1 MSSPSGA
8 PRGPWSPG
16 SRGAAWLEKG
26 RAWVQGTPPAEPVAL
41 DGAALDGAG
50 FDADPA
56 VRTYLWQSL
65 VATLLCCLPTGAVAL
80 VHASIAQNRL
90 QSGDLD
96 GARQASAR
104 ARRWCVVSLIAFV
117 AVLLL
122 YLVAVVIIVAVAQR
136 RS

>member
-1 MSSPSGA
+1 MSSPSGE
-8 PRGPWSPG
+8 PRGPLSPG

-26 RAWVQGTPPAEPVAL
+26 RAWVQGTPPTEPVAL
-41 DGAALDGAG
+41 DDAALDVAAIA
-50 FDADPA
+50 ADMP

-80 VHASIAQNRL
+80 VHASVAQNRL

-104 ARRWCVVSLIAFV
+104 ARRWCVVSLVAFA

>member
-1 MSSPSGA
+1 MSSPPGE
-8 PRGPWSPG
+8 PRGPLSPG
-16 SRGAAWLEKG
+16 SRGALWLERG
-26 RAWVQGTPPAEPVAL
+26 RAWIQGTPPAELVPR
-41 DGAALDGAG
+41 DAAA
-50 FDADPA
+50 DAELP

-90 QSGDLD
+90 QSGDLA
-96 GARQASAR
+96 GARQYSAR
-104 ARRWCVVSLIAFV
+104 ARRWCGVSLVAFV

-122 YLVAVVIIVAVAQR
+122 YLVAVVIIVAVAQH

>member
-1 MSSPSGA
+1 MSSPSGE
-8 PRGPWSPG
+8 PRGPLSPG

-26 RAWVQGTPPAEPVAL
+26 RAWVQGTPPTEPVAL
-41 DGAALDGAG
+41 DDAALD
-50 FDADPA
+50 DAAIAADMP

-80 VHASIAQNRL
+80 VHASVAQNRL

-104 ARRWCVVSLIAFV
+104 ARRWCVVSLVAFA